1 MDASTIDCPIC
12 LSEIEGVSNI
22 VTTDCGHSFH
32 CSCLMR
38 NVLANGFSCPCCRT
52 SMAPVAPVAVPVA
65 APVAPIRLR
74 ITVKRATIGGMVVL
88 IDSINVVY
96 NINTR
101 EEMGMW
107 NNETKTLS
115 QYDDLLEVWIPVW
128 FDGQGM
134 AVPMGYLF

>member
-52 SMAPVAPVAVPVA
+52 SMAPVAPVA
-65 APVAPIRLR
+65 APVAPIR
-74 ITVKRATIGGMVVL
+74 IQVKRTTIGGMVVL
-88 IDSINVVY
+88 IDPTNVVY

-107 NNETKTLS
+107 DNETKTLS
-115 QYDDLLEVWIPVW
+115 QYDDWQEVWIPVW
-128 FDGQGM
+128 AAGSGIP
-134 AVPMGYLF
+134 VPTEYMW